1 MFLPHI
7 LFLFPEEMKANL
19 LLLLSFLE
27 FPIPNG
33 IAFIGEIG
41 LSGELRMVSTNLISK
56 NKLIIYDIIT
66 VILTQLGQVAP

>member
-1 MFLPHI
+1 MFLPQI

-66 VILTQLGQVAP
+66 VILQVAP